1 MQSIR
6 VLAQRLGSCLEVL
19 NAADTGLDDQI
30 EILNEALPKFT
41 AIRVLMLNPREH
53 GLHFVHHLWQAETLT
68 GFSYCS
74 QLRELYMCSNYALTD
89 AVSAF
94 VHSIHTFFYVYLQS
108 LQLLVER
115 LSHTLQILD
124 VSRHMNLMLT
134 GEHMSRVTASSL
146 ALIGKLTKLE
156 KLNVGGQP
164 VDKPMIDAIASGCTL
179 LKVCIVWKTV
189 GMSPHTHRNCTY
201 SARNSTTTVSS
212 HSLNIV
218 VHSSD

>member
-1 MQSIR
+1 VQSIR

-89 AVSAF
+89 AVNA
-94 VHSIHTFFYVYLQS
+94 
-108 LQLLVER
+108 
-115 LSHTLQILD
+115 
-124 VSRHMNLMLT
+124 
-134 GEHMSRVTASSL
+134 A
-146 ALIGKLTKLE
+146 
-156 KLNVGGQP
+156 
-164 VDKPMIDAIASGCTL
+164 
-179 LKVCIVWKTV
+179 CIQFAHFLCLFAVV
-189 GMSPHTHRNCTY
+189 
-201 SARNSTTTVSS
+201 TTTRRTSVTHTS
-212 HSLNIV
+212 NTRR
-218 VHSSD
+218 